1 MMTNFR
7 KYKKKKKERDVKSD
21 GGREGMSVSGLYRWV
36 GGDSISFTGER

>member
-7 KYKKKKKERDVKSD
+7 KYKKKKKNVMLNLMAGVR
-21 GGREGMSVSGLYRWV
+21 GMSVSGLYRWV